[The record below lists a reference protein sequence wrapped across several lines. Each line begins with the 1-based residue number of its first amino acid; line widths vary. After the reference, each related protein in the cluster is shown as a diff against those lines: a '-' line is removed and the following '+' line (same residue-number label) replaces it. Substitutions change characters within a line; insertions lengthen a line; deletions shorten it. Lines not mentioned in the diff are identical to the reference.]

1 MKTEILLRCTIIVF
15 ASSMFFIGCQSND
28 DSSNESGTEYLL
40 SDDSAETLVAIQH
53 VALSYDTTMEYEQF
67 LCQDDNMSWDT
78 AEANAE
84 RFFDQVDNYRKES
97 KHDASSNNIMCK
109 RTVDYILSC
118 NRSDGYV
125 TELECGAFYRLFKDN
140 DCFCNKLSDYMN
152 GNKISSSCQDTIW
165 HRIASFIDDE
175 IWIYDIDTNALNDR
189 TKIVSAMDSVHWK
202 EFKYLSRHRYFLRCN
217 YE

>member
-1 MKTEILLRCTIIVF
+1 MKTKILLRCTIIVF
-15 ASSMFFIGCQSND
+15 AASMFFIGCQSDN
-28 DSSNESGTEYLL
+28 DSSHQSGTEYLL
-40 SDDSAETLVAIQH
+40 PDDSTETLVAIQH
-53 VALSYDTTMEYEQF
+53 IALSYDTTMEYEQF

-84 RFFDQVDNYRKES
+84 RFFDQVDNYKKES
-97 KHDASSNNIMCK
+97 THDASSDNIMCK

-125 TELECGAFYRLFKDN
+125 GELECGAFYRLFKDN

-175 IWIYDIDTNALNDR
+175 IWIYDIDTEALNDR

-202 EFKYLSRHRYFLRCN
+202 KFKYLSQHRYFLRCN
-217 YE
+217 NE

>member
-1 MKTEILLRCTIIVF
+1 MKTKILLRCTIIVF
-15 ASSMFFIGCQSND
+15 ATSMFFIGCQSDN
-28 DSSNESGTEYLL
+28 DSSNKSDAEHLL
-40 SDDSAETLVAIQH
+40 SDDIAKMPVPIQRI
-53 VALSYDTTMEYEQF
+53 ALSYDTTMEYEQF
-67 LCQDDNMSWDT
+67 MCQDDDMCWDT

-84 RFFDQVDNYRKES
+84 RFFDQVDNYKKES
-97 KHDASSNNIMCK
+97 THDASSDNIMCK

-125 TELECGAFYRLFKDN
+125 GELECGAFYRLFKDN
-140 DCFCNKLSDYMN
+140 DCFCNKLSDYMKS
-152 GNKISSSCQDTIW
+152 NKISSNCQDTIW

-202 EFKYLSRHRYFLRCN
+202 KFKYLSQHRYFLRCN
-217 YE
+217 NE